1 MMMDGGQEPQI
12 NHEQAHITN
21 AKHLLQKLRKQACT
35 RNTKGPYHY
44 ESHNS
49 DPRPLVH
56 LCVEDETDVVHE
68 LVALVPL
75 VANIFRM
82 AHKLHTDRDVGTQQT
97 VFRKTRQHWPTC
109 RPKAATLIKCPVEE
123 FYDLSTL

>member
-1 MMMDGGQEPQI
+1 MQCIYCKNSESK
-12 NHEQAHITN
+12 HAHAT
-21 AKHLLQKLRKQACT
+21 RKVHIIMKVTTAIHV
-35 RNTKGPYHY
+35 P
-44 ESHNS
+44 S
-49 DPRPLVH
+49 VH